1 MTNHTYKRAV
11 AEQSKFATP
20 QEALIDHIEM
30 AIAHAYI
37 SLEGEDVDKLI
48 SKLQRCVLSVVL
60 SQDMHKLPVK
70 TALGTVKKETPLIG
84 TATKIATK
92 TTGQL
97 NIFAEVP
104 EPETMEP
111 ENIITEE
118 SLEEIAEEKPVR
130 AFIKTVLIGD
140 TETPIIADFA
150 DIKLVTIE
158 DSQLTSRAKIVLGRT
173 SYDTLGDIMCLTNK
187 QLGIIKGCG
196 EDTVNAIIARMRNY
210 YDFDII
216 IEDKQ
221 PTKQEEQSVIKKV
234 RGPYKKKED
243 KKMDNVAI

>member
-1 MTNHTYKRAV
+1 MNNHTYKRAV

-20 QEALIDHIEM
+20 QEAIIDHLEM

-48 SKLQRCVLSVVL
+48 SKLQRSVLSIVL
-60 SQDMHKLPVK
+60 SQDMHKLPIK
-70 TALGTVKKETPLIG
+70 TALGTVKKETPLNG
-84 TATKIATK
+84 TAIKTATK

-97 NIFAEVP
+97 SIFAEVP

-111 ENIITEE
+111 ENIISEE

-150 DIKLVTIE
+150 DIKLITIE

-173 SYDTLGDIMCLTNK
+173 SYETLGDIMSLTNK
-187 QLGIIKGCG
+187 QLGIVKGCG
-196 EDTVNAIIARMRNY
+196 EDTVSAIISRMKKY

-221 PTKQEEQSVIKKV
+221 PTKQEMTTVRKE

-243 KKMDNVAI
+243 KKMDNVAN